1 MEPSRNDFV
10 GKTHRYETIGIDPLI
25 GKNLWDNVA
34 VSSPC
39 IGQYKLTCLQNASV
53 FSLFRLRALRSPLS
67 TLVVLAG
74 RFCLETAWCVTCFH
88 CAPAWAV
95 LGYSFVGC
103 VIILLVAALYCSLVG
118 CYYIV
123 LSWLRCVALSWTVL
137 PCPLRLFC
145 VAPSWLH

>member
-10 GKTHRYETIGIDPLI
+10 GKTQRFETLGIDPLV

-53 FSLFRLRALRSPLS
+53 FSLFRLRALSSPLS

-74 RFCLETAWCVTCFH
+74 RFRWVTALCVTAFIVLLRGLSWVTLRGLRCISPLWLLLH
-88 CAPAWAV
+88 C
-95 LGYSFVGC
+95 SF
-103 VIILLVAALYCSLVG
+103 VAALYCSFAG
-118 CYYIV
+118 CY
-123 LSWLRCVALSWTVL
+123 CTALCGSSV
-137 PCPLRLFC
+137 
-145 VAPSWLH
+145 